1 MADCS
6 TEDIFE
12 VEGCGHRS
20 CCFCARG
27 HIVAEI
33 SNENI
38 PVRCPLCVANDDDER
53 MTFLSEEQTL
63 LHLNE
68 VQQRNYFK
76 TSLKKGTVG
85 LVQCTE
91 PDCPGIAEMAGGV
104 LGCPT
109 RFRCPIATCGKE
121 RCVECKVEWHDD
133 KSCEEFQAGLR
144 GSAEAEVG
152 IAEMKNAGVVKE
164 CPRCKAPGVLAE
176 GCYHVTCERCKAE
189 MCWVCGE
196 DITGNY
202 LPHFAHGMP
211 CKLFPNYDHIP

>member
-1 MADCS
+1 MS
-6 TEDIFE
+6 
-12 VEGCGHRS
+12 S
-20 CCFCARG
+20 
-27 HIVAEI
+27 
-33 SNENI
+33 
-38 PVRCPLCVANDDDER
+38 LCRKRRRRANDFFER
-53 MTFLSEEQTL
+53 RTDVVAS
-63 LHLNE
+63 
-68 VQQRNYFK
+68 QRGPTAKLF
-76 TSLKKGTVG
+76 
-85 LVQCTE
+85 Q
-91 PDCPGIAEMAGGV
+91 DFGIAEMAGGV